1 LGDYLFAAI
10 IDLAIQM
17 TITDFLI
24 YFSQP
29 FLLSTVELAT
39 IYQNQTVMNQ
49 LIHLSPRGWRAI
61 GRSLFLLL
69 LSFTFSSVLQ
79 AQSFCQANVGRLG
92 NLKVCQSATTASIQA
107 DQLAAPEVPTGY
119 SVLYVLTKG
128 DSLKIQG
135 VSRFPFF
142 KVQPNDLYTIHTLV
156 YNPTTLDLSIVKPG
170 ITTGFDVNSLLIQGG
185 GKICAALDVAGAKF
199 NFGAC
204 TDPCFAKAGTLR
216 PATRACLDG
225 DTLRLRATV
234 ATAPVIPDS
243 FQVAYVLTRGDS
255 LVIINAGAKPEF
267 VVNSVGKYT
276 IHTLVYN
283 PKSLNLAI
291 VRLGVTTGFDVNKL
305 LVQGGGSIC
314 AALDVAGA
322 KFDVTACPCVAS
334 TGILRA
340 VSGACLQ
347 DGKARLKAIQSS
359 RPIVPNGYKLAYV
372 LTRSDSLVIIG
383 TSATPE
389 FNVTRAARYTIH
401 TLVYNPAT
409 LDLSIVKPGVTT
421 GFDVNKLLVQGGGK
435 ICAALDVA
443 GAKFDISAT
452 PCCTAKAGTLRPA
465 TRACLE
471 GDTLRLRTTVA
482 TSPFIP
488 DSFQVAYVLTRGD
501 SLVIINA
508 GAKPEFVVNRVGKY
522 TIHTLVYNP
531 KSLNLAIVRLGVT
544 TGFDVNKLLVQGGG
558 SICAALDVAGAKFD
572 VTTCPC
578 VAATGTLRAVS
589 GACLQDGKARLQAIQ
604 SSRPIVPNDYK
615 LAYVLTRSDSLVI
628 IGTSATPDFT
638 VTRAA
643 RYTIHTLVYNPAT
656 LDLGIVKPGITT
668 GVDVNKLLI
677 QGGGKI
683 CAALDVAGAK
693 FDVSAVACC
702 TAKAGTL
709 RAFGS
714 ACLTN
719 GNATLNAAI
728 SQLPTIPAG
737 YRLLYVLT
745 SGDKL
750 VIEQVNSLPIF
761 NVKKTGKFT
770 IHTLVYNPT
779 TLDLSIVKFGQTTG
793 VDVNGLLVQ
802 GGGKI
807 CAALD
812 VAGAPFNVVECACT
826 VSVGRIA
833 PQPINCYN
841 GLRAVRLK
849 ASILHQPSGPSGYR
863 SIWVLTEGDSLII
876 RAVNTHSPEFYVNR
890 TGKFT
895 IHTLIYNPATL
906 DLSIVKLGKT
916 TGFDVNGLLVQGGGS
931 ICAGLDVTGAAFE
944 IKRCNSVT
952 FGELQGSNVFPN
964 PAQNAL
970 NVQLSNKNGAVSVE
984 IVDLNGKLMQ
994 RHAFESGITQA
1005 ELDVTNLSAGMYFV
1019 RINAEGQAGEMLKFT
1034 KQ

>member
-1 LGDYLFAAI
+1 LFAAI
-10 IDLAIQM
+10 LDLAIQL
-17 TITDFLI
+17 TNAGFLI

-92 NLKVCQSATTASIQA
+92 NLKVCQSATNASIQA
-107 DQLAAPEVPTGY
+107 DQVAAPEVPTGY

-170 ITTGFDVNSLLIQGG
+170 ITTGFDVNKLLIQGG

-216 PATRACLDG
+216 PATKACLEG

-234 ATAPVIPDS
+234 ATSPVVPDS

-267 VVNSVGKYT
+267 VINRAGKYT

-283 PKSLNLAI
+283 PKNLNLSI
-291 VRLGVTTGFDVNKL
+291 VKLGVTTGFDVNKL

-334 TGILRA
+334 A
-340 VSGACLQ
+340 
-347 DGKARLKAIQSS
+347 
-359 RPIVPNGYKLAYV
+359 
-372 LTRSDSLVIIG
+372 
-383 TSATPE
+383 
-389 FNVTRAARYTIH
+389 
-401 TLVYNPAT
+401 
-409 LDLSIVKPGVTT
+409 
-421 GFDVNKLLVQGGGK
+421 
-435 ICAALDVA
+435 
-443 GAKFDISAT
+443 
-452 PCCTAKAGTLRPA
+452 
-465 TRACLE
+465 
-471 GDTLRLRTTVA
+471 
-482 TSPFIP
+482 
-488 DSFQVAYVLTRGD
+488 
-501 SLVIINA
+501 
-508 GAKPEFVVNRVGKY
+508 
-522 TIHTLVYNP
+522 
-531 KSLNLAIVRLGVT
+531 
-544 TGFDVNKLLVQGGG
+544 
-558 SICAALDVAGAKFD
+558 
-572 VTTCPC
+572 
-578 VAATGTLRAVS
+578 GTLRAVS

-604 SSRPIVPNDYK
+604 SSRPTVPNGYK

-643 RYTIHTLVYNPAT
+643 RYTIHTLVFNPAT
-656 LDLGIVKPGITT
+656 LDLGIVKPGVTT
-668 GVDVNKLLI
+668 GFDVNKLLV

-693 FDVSAVACC
+693 FDVSATPCC

-719 GNATLNAAI
+719 GSASLNAAI
-728 SQLPTIPAG
+728 NQLPTIPAG

-750 VIEQVNSLPIF
+750 VIEQVNSLPVF
-761 NVKKTGKFT
+761 TVKKTGKFT
-770 IHTLVYNPT
+770 IHTLVYNPA

-812 VAGAPFNVVECACT
+812 VAGAPFNVVECACA

-833 PQPINCYN
+833 PQPINCFN
-841 GLRAVRLK
+841 GLRAVRIK

-876 RAVNTHSPEFYVNR
+876 RGVNTHSPEFYVNR
-890 TGKFT
+890 TGKFR

-931 ICAGLDVTGAAFE
+931 ICAGLDVSGAAFE

-952 FGELQGSNVFPN
+952 FGELQGANLFPN

-1019 RINAEGQAGEMLKFT
+1019 RINAEGQATEMLKFT

>member
-1 LGDYLFAAI
+1 
-10 IDLAIQM
+10 
-17 TITDFLI
+17 
-24 YFSQP
+24 
-29 FLLSTVELAT
+29 
-39 IYQNQTVMNQ
+39 MNQ
-49 LIHLSPRGWRAI
+49 VVHISPRGWRAF
-61 GRSLFLLL
+61 GRSLFLLC

-79 AQSFCQANVGRLG
+79 AQSFCPANVGRLG
-92 NLKVCQSATTASIQA
+92 NLKMCQTATTASIQA
-107 DQLAAPEVPTGY
+107 DQVAAPEVPAGY

-142 KVQPNDLYTIHTLV
+142 RVKPTDLYTIHTLV
-156 YNPTTLDLSIVKPG
+156 YNPATLDLSIVKPG
-170 ITTGFDVNSLLIQGG
+170 ITTGFDVNKLLIQGG

-216 PATRACLDG
+216 PATKACLEG

-267 VVNSVGKYT
+267 VINRVGKYT

-283 PKSLNLAI
+283 PKKLNLAI
-291 VRLGVTTGFDVNKL
+291 VKLGVTTGFDVNKL

-334 TGILRA
+334 TGTLRP

-347 DGKARLKAIQSS
+347 DGKARLQAIQTS
-359 RPIVPNGYKLAYV
+359 RPNVPNGYKLAYV

-389 FNVTRAARYTIH
+389 FTVTRAARYTIH
-401 TLVYNPAT
+401 TLVFNPAT
-409 LDLSIVKPGVTT
+409 LDLSIVKPGV
-421 GFDVNKLLVQGGGK
+421 
-435 ICAALDVA
+435 
-443 GAKFDISAT
+443 
-452 PCCTAKAGTLRPA
+452 
-465 TRACLE
+465 
-471 GDTLRLRTTVA
+471 
-482 TSPFIP
+482 
-488 DSFQVAYVLTRGD
+488 
-501 SLVIINA
+501 
-508 GAKPEFVVNRVGKY
+508 
-522 TIHTLVYNP
+522 
-531 KSLNLAIVRLGVT
+531 
-544 TGFDVNKLLVQGGG
+544 
-558 SICAALDVAGAKFD
+558 
-572 VTTCPC
+572 
-578 VAATGTLRAVS
+578 
-589 GACLQDGKARLQAIQ
+589 
-604 SSRPIVPNDYK
+604 
-615 LAYVLTRSDSLVI
+615 
-628 IGTSATPDFT
+628 
-638 VTRAA
+638 
-643 RYTIHTLVYNPAT
+643 
-656 LDLGIVKPGITT
+656 TT

-719 GNATLNAAI
+719 GSATLSATIN
-728 SQLPTIPAG
+728 QLPTIPAG

-750 VIEQVNSLPIF
+750 VIEQVNSLPVF
-761 NVKKTGKFT
+761 TVKKTGKFT

-841 GLRAVRLK
+841 GLRAVLLK

-890 TGKFT
+890 TGKFR

-944 IKRCNSVT
+944 VKRCNSAN
-952 FGELQGSNVFPN
+952 FGELQGSNLFPN

-970 NVQLSNKNGAVSVE
+970 NLQLSNKLGNGAISVE

-1019 RINAEGQAGEMLKFT
+1019 RINAEGQAGEILKFT

>member
-1 LGDYLFAAI
+1 
-10 IDLAIQM
+10 
-17 TITDFLI
+17 
-24 YFSQP
+24 
-29 FLLSTVELAT
+29 
-39 IYQNQTVMNQ
+39 MNQ
-49 LIHLSPRGWRAI
+49 VIHISQRGWRAI

-69 LSFTFSSVLQ
+69 LSFTFSSALQ

-92 NLKVCQSATTASIQA
+92 NLKMCQTTTTASIQA
-107 DQLAAPEVPTGY
+107 DQVAAPVVPTGY

-199 NFGAC
+199 NFGVC
-204 TDPCFAKAGTLR
+204 TDPCFANAGTLR
-216 PATRACLDG
+216 STTKVCLEG

-234 ATAPVIPDS
+234 ATAPIVPDS
-243 FQVAYVLTRGDS
+243 FQVAYVLTRSDS

-267 VVNSVGKYT
+267 VINRAGKYT

-283 PKSLNLAI
+283 PKSLNLGI

-322 KFDVTACPCVAS
+322 KFDVTSCPCVAS
-334 TGILRA
+334 TGTLRA

-347 DGKARLKAIQSS
+347 DGKARLQAIPSS
-359 RPIVPNGYKLAYV
+359 RPNVPNGYKLAYV

-383 TSATPE
+383 T
-389 FNVTRAARYTIH
+389 
-401 TLVYNPAT
+401 
-409 LDLSIVKPGVTT
+409 
-421 GFDVNKLLVQGGGK
+421 
-435 ICAALDVA
+435 
-443 GAKFDISAT
+443 
-452 PCCTAKAGTLRPA
+452 
-465 TRACLE
+465 
-471 GDTLRLRTTVA
+471 
-482 TSPFIP
+482 
-488 DSFQVAYVLTRGD
+488 
-501 SLVIINA
+501 NA
-508 GAKPEFVVNRVGKY
+508 
-522 TIHTLVYNP
+522 
-531 KSLNLAIVRLGVT
+531 S
-544 TGFDVNKLLVQGGG
+544 
-558 SICAALDVAGAKFD
+558 
-572 VTTCPC
+572 
-578 VAATGTLRAVS
+578 
-589 GACLQDGKARLQAIQ
+589 
-604 SSRPIVPNDYK
+604 
-615 LAYVLTRSDSLVI
+615 
-628 IGTSATPDFT
+628 PDFT

-656 LDLGIVKPGITT
+656 LDLGIVKPGVTT

-693 FDVSAVACC
+693 FDVSATPCC

-719 GNATLNAAI
+719 GSASLSAAI
-728 SQLPTIPAG
+728 NQLPTIPAG

-750 VIEQVNSLPIF
+750 VIEQVNSLPVF
-761 NVKKTGKFT
+761 TVKKTGKFT
-770 IHTLVYNPT
+770 IHTLVYNPA

-802 GGGKI
+802 GGGTI

-812 VAGAPFNVVECACT
+812 VAGAAFNVKECVCA

-833 PQPINCYN
+833 PQPINCFN

-876 RAVNTHSPEFYVNR
+876 RGVNTHSPEFYVNR
-890 TGKFT
+890 TGKFR

-916 TGFDVNGLLVQGGGS
+916 TGFDVNGLLIQGGGS
-931 ICAGLDVTGAAFE
+931 ICAGLDVAGAAFE

-952 FGELQGSNVFPN
+952 FGELQGANLFPN

-1019 RINAEGQAGEMLKFT
+1019 RINAEGQATEMLKFT

>member
-1 LGDYLFAAI
+1 MNQVI
-10 IDLAIQM
+10 H
-17 TITDFLI
+17 
-24 YFSQP
+24 FSQ
-29 FLLSTVELAT
+29 
-39 IYQNQTVMNQ
+39 
-49 LIHLSPRGWRAI
+49 RGWLAI

-107 DQLAAPEVPTGY
+107 DQVAAPEVPTGY

-156 YNPTTLDLSIVKPG
+156 YNPKTLDLSTVKPG
-170 ITTGFDVNSLLIQGG
+170 ITTGFDVNKLLIQGG

-216 PATRACLDG
+216 STTKVCLEG

-234 ATAPVIPDS
+234 ATAPIVPDS
-243 FQVAYVLTRGDS
+243 FQVAYVLTRS
-255 LVIINAGAKPEF
+255 
-267 VVNSVGKYT
+267 
-276 IHTLVYN
+276 
-283 PKSLNLAI
+283 
-291 VRLGVTTGFDVNKL
+291 
-305 LVQGGGSIC
+305 
-314 AALDVAGA
+314 
-322 KFDVTACPCVAS
+322 
-334 TGILRA
+334 
-340 VSGACLQ
+340 
-347 DGKARLKAIQSS
+347 
-359 RPIVPNGYKLAYV
+359 
-372 LTRSDSLVIIG
+372 
-383 TSATPE
+383 
-389 FNVTRAARYTIH
+389 
-401 TLVYNPAT
+401 
-409 LDLSIVKPGVTT
+409 
-421 GFDVNKLLVQGGGK
+421 
-435 ICAALDVA
+435 
-443 GAKFDISAT
+443 
-452 PCCTAKAGTLRPA
+452 
-465 TRACLE
+465 
-471 GDTLRLRTTVA
+471 
-482 TSPFIP
+482 
-488 DSFQVAYVLTRGD
+488 D

-572 VTTCPC
+572 VTSCPC
-578 VAATGTLRAVS
+578 VASTGSLRGVS
-589 GACLQDGKARLQAIQ
+589 GSCLQDGKARLQAIQ
-604 SSRPIVPNDYK
+604 SSRPTVPNGYK

-628 IGTSATPDFT
+628 IGTNATPDFS

-656 LDLGIVKPGITT
+656 LDLGIVKPGVTT
-668 GVDVNKLLI
+668 GLDVNKLLI

-693 FDVSAVACC
+693 FDVSATPCC

-719 GNATLNAAI
+719 GSASLNAAI
-728 SQLPTIPAG
+728 NQLPTIPAG

-750 VIEQVNSLPIF
+750 VIEQVNSLPVF
-761 NVKKTGKFT
+761 TVKKTGKFT
-770 IHTLVYNPT
+770 IHTLVYNPA

-812 VAGAPFNVVECACT
+812 VAGTPFNVVECACA

-833 PQPINCYN
+833 PQPINCFN

-863 SIWVLTEGDSLII
+863 SLWVLTEGDSLII
-876 RAVNTHSPEFYVNR
+876 RGVNTHSPEFYVNR
-890 TGKFT
+890 TGKFR

-952 FGELQGSNVFPN
+952 FDELQGANLFPN

-1019 RINAEGQAGEMLKFT
+1019 RINAEGQATEMLKFT